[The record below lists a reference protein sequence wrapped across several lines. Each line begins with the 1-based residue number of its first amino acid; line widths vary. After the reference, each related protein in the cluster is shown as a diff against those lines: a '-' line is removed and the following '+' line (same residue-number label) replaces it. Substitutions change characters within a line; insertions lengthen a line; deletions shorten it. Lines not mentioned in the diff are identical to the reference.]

1 MHIIWN
7 RERTEIAEIYHVP
20 VERVRAARPNA
31 MGKVDTYFISADWSN
46 TRMNKPYAITAFNT
60 NDRTSGSQLLYT
72 GSYSPNMDIYHTP
85 DYLAG
90 CNWALVDQK
99 VAEFHLNNI
108 ENGFSGSYFIS
119 FANGVPTQEERFSI
133 ERSLTDKFTGG

>member
-1 MHIIWN
+1 
-7 RERTEIAEIYHVP
+7 
-20 VERVRAARPNA
+20 

-46 TRMNKPYAITAFNT
+46 TRMNKPYAIPAFNT

-90 CNWALVDQK
+90 
-99 VAEFHLNNI
+99 
-108 ENGFSGSYFIS
+108 
-119 FANGVPTQEERFSI
+119 
-133 ERSLTDKFTGG
+133 